1 MASSDDR
8 TRAEEIAEATGIV
21 VGAASR
27 CAGVTEERLMS
38 AVGKVGAIVAQVALD
53 DTDAQRARDRFDMA
67 FEAGNAAVENGTVD
81 SESVESAFEALE
93 ETLTP

>member
-1 MASSDDR
+1 MAPSDDR

-38 AVGKVGAIVAQVALD
+38 AIGKVGAIVAQAALD
-53 DTDAQRARDRFDMA
+53 DTDAQRAQDRFDIA
-67 FEAGNAAVENGTVD
+67 FEAGNAAVESGRVD
-81 SESVESAFEALE
+81 PDSVESAFQTLE
-93 ETLTP
+93 ETLTA